1 MKVGDVVRQRGGF
14 VKGNLKTDTRSLGV
28 VIKITDTFP
37 EEWPKTDRR
46 QSWAKMLGRGITV
59 LWSNGKIHENFA
71 ENALVV
77 VSDIS
82 LENDELEWLN
92 TAATQDRIEEELKPI
107 DASIMSQEDEYDEEM
122 ELYKTY
128 GGD

>member
-1 MKVGDVVRQRGGF
+1 VKVGDVVRQRGGF